1 MYLLKTEATFD
12 SAHFLKGYEGKC
24 SNIHGHCWKL
34 VVSAA
39 GNNLIESGCKK
50 GMLIDFGDLKKTVRA
65 LAESYDHTLIIEKG
79 SLCDITLQAL
89 AGEGFSITELPFR
102 PTAENL
108 AKHFYKILQGE
119 GIPVCS
125 VAVYETAE
133 NCAVYEEDQNVPN
146 NGKIHKH

>member
-1 MYLLKTEATFD
+1 MSLPQETILLK
-12 SAHFLKGYEGKC
+12 
-24 SNIHGHCWKL
+24 
-34 VVSAA
+34 
-39 GNNLIESGCKK
+39 
-50 GMLIDFGDLKKTVRA
+50 
-65 LAESYDHTLIIEKG
+65 
-79 SLCDITLQAL
+79 QAL

-102 PTAENL
+102 PIAENL